1 MMHQSLYRKYRPAN
15 FDEVADQKVIIQTL
29 KNAIKN
35 DTLSHAYLFAGPRG
49 TGKTSI
55 AKILAKMV
63 NCESLEN
70 YNPCNKCVNC
80 TQYNNNQAVDII
92 EIDAASNNGVDEIR
106 ELKSKIGL
114 VPASGKYK
122 IYIIDE
128 VHMLSTGAFNAL
140 LKTLEEPPK
149 HAIFIL
155 ATTDPHKIPLT
166 ILSRCQRFDF
176 KKLSLE
182 QMMNRLEY
190 VVEKENIQIEKDA
203 LEEIAYLS
211 DGGMRDALSLLDQ
224 ATAYTDTLITSSDIH
239 EINGTITDNE
249 LKEFV
254 NNILTNN
261 TELIFKTIDKYNSD
275 GKDFFKLTEEII
287 NYLRNVMIYKN
298 VPNYFESTKEYN
310 LDITLDKTMS
320 FIKVFNDALY
330 DMKNALNVKLL
341 FELAIIKLL
350 NVDNNVVDNK
360 KIVKNEIKIE
370 ENPIDNKL
378 NLKEIRIN
386 NTLCNFNKKDYLEFK
401 STIDNINSI
410 SNIYSLIKKGLIK
423 AYGNKYFI
431 IVFDNKTDI
440 DEFNSK
446 LKEIDNFFLDELDK
460 IIKGIAVDTSEWEII
475 KTEFNN
481 KTKEYKFINEGE

>member
-1 MMHQSLYRKYRPAN
+1 MHQSLYRKYRPAN

-182 QMMNRLEY
+182 QMINRLNY
-190 VVEKENIQIEKDA
+190 VVKQENIQIEKDA
-203 LEEIAYLS
+203 LNEIAVLS

-224 ATAYTDTLITSSDIH
+224 ATAYTDSLITLSDIH

-249 LKEFV
+249 LKEFI
-254 NNILTNN
+254 NNILSNN

-275 GKDFFKLTEEII
+275 GKDFYKLTEEII

-298 VPNYFESTKEYN
+298 VPNYFDSTKEYDLN
-310 LDITLDKTMS
+310 IDLDKTMS
-320 FIKVFNDALY
+320 FIKVFNNALY
-330 DMKNALNVKLL
+330 DMKNAINVKLL
-341 FELAIIKLL
+341 FELAIINLL
-350 NVDNNVVDNK
+350 NVKSN
-360 KIVKNEIKIE
+360 NEISKNDQKIE
-370 ENPIDNKL
+370 SKADEKVTNNKQ
-378 NLKEIRIN
+378 NIVEIRIN
-386 NTLCNFNKKDYLEFK
+386 NTLCNFNKKDFLEFK
-401 STIDNINSI
+401 STIENIKSI

-423 AYGNKYFI
+423 AYGSNYFI
-431 IVFDNKTDI
+431 IVYDNDSDI
-440 DEFNSK
+440 SEFNSK
-446 LKEIDNFFLDELDK
+446 LKDIDNFLFDELDK
-460 IIKGIAVDTSEWEII
+460 TVRGIAVDTSTWEKI

-481 KTKEYKFINEGE
+481 KTKEYKYINEGE